1 MSFDLDWQA
10 LRRPLWQS
18 AASLLAAV
26 LLVGAAYAYRDFSRE
41 TRDQWQTQ
49 VMQLRARYHEIKE
62 AERIVEALYQDYRRL
77 QRAGFV
83 GRRSRILWVDA
94 VRRAAE
100 AAGLGRLHY
109 RLGAFQALDT
119 PADPGLD
126 TAGLRV
132 YRSDMALRMELLHEG
147 QLLAFLEGLLQAG
160 TGGLQLREC
169 RIARIGERIQ
179 AGPNLNAVCH
189 LHWYAVDVPRAGD
202 EDADADPEQALEGS
216 V

>member
-18 AASLLAAV
+18 AGALLAAG
-26 LLVGAAYAYRDFSRE
+26 LLVGAAYAYRDFGRE
-41 TRDQWQTQ
+41 TRDQWQAQ

-62 AERIVEALYQDYRRL
+62 AERIVEALYGDYRRL
-77 QRAGFV
+77 QQAGFV
-83 GRRSRILWVDA
+83 GRDSRILWVDA

-100 AAGLGRLHY
+100 AAGLERLHY
-109 RLGAFQALDT
+109 RLGAFQAVDA
-119 PADPGLD
+119 PADPALD
-126 TAGLRV
+126 TAGLQV

-147 QLLAFLEGLLQAG
+147 QLLAFLQDLLQAG
-160 TGGLQLREC
+160 TGALQLRDC
-169 RIARIGERIQ
+169 RLARIGERIQ

-189 LHWYAVDVPRAGD
+189 LHWYAVDVPPS
-202 EDADADPEQALEGS
+202 EDTGADPEQTLEGS